1 LSVYN
6 EFGEPEPERIITMK
20 LTKLAVAARP
30 LPLVSLVTL
39 TAHTRV
45 E

>member
-1 LSVYN
+1 
-6 EFGEPEPERIITMK
+6 MK
-20 LTKLAVAARP
+20 LAKLAVAARP

-45 E
+45 ECEPIGLAIIEM